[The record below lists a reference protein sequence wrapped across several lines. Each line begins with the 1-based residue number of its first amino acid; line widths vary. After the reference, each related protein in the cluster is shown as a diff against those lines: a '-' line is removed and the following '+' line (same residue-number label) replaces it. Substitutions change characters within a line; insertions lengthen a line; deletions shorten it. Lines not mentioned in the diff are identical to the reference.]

1 MTQYVLITG
10 SSSGIGFE
18 TAKLFADQGIF
29 VFAGVRKKADKI
41 KLEEY
46 SPNIKGVLMDVTDS
60 DGIERAVKKIK
71 RVTKEL
77 SAVVCCAG
85 MAVAGPMETL
95 DVEKI
100 KDQFNVNTFGTMD
113 VVCQFLPLVKMGK
126 IIYISSMAAS
136 GIFPY
141 LSPYCA
147 SKKAT
152 DVMLNSLMNE
162 FKNKDVKI
170 ISVKPG
176 CIVTPFWEKSVHL
189 NMKNF
194 ETDKYQAEKIFL
206 RKNAEHNS
214 VHGTKPESVAK
225 LIWKIFNKKYPA
237 LSYTIGFDS
246 KVTMFLSWILPVR
259 VINFIIKLFMKFATR
274 KCLDE

>member
-1 MTQYVLITG
+1 MSQYVLITG
-10 SSSGIGFE
+10 TSSGIGFE
-18 TAKLFADQGIF
+18 TAKLFAENGIC
-29 VFAGVRKKADKI
+29 VFAGVRKKADKV

-46 SPNIKGVLMDVTDS
+46 SPNIKGILMDVTDS
-60 DGIERAVKKIK
+60 DAIEKAVKKIK

-77 SAVVCCAG
+77 SAVICCAG

-95 DVEKI
+95 DVENI
-100 KDQFNVNTFGTMD
+100 KEQFNINTFGALD
-113 VVCQFLPLVKMGK
+113 VVRQFLPLVKKGK

-152 DVMLNSLMNE
+152 DIMLNSLMNE

-170 ISVKPG
+170 VSVKPG
-176 CIVTPFWEKSVHL
+176 CIVTPFWDKSIQL

-194 ETDKYQAEKIFL
+194 KTEKYQAERAFL
-206 RKNAEHNS
+206 KQNAEHNS
-214 VHGTKPESVAK
+214 VHGTKPTSVAR
-225 LIWKIFNKKYPA
+225 LLFKIFNKKHPR
-237 LSYTIGFDS
+237 LSYTIGLDS
-246 KVTMFLSWILPVR
+246 KITMFLSWILPVR
-259 VINFIIKLFMKFATR
+259 VINFMIKCFMCFSTR
-274 KCLDE
+274 KHR